1 VNRTRALL
9 LATAVPLLI
18 VLGVLVSAALHSG
31 RGGGGGAVG
40 HGAAAFDPAG
50 AQRTDVGSGAQAAA
64 IFRPGDASGPG
75 PVVVLIHAWAAIDP
89 ASYGPW
95 IDHLVGEG
103 VTVVY
108 PTYRE
113 RVAARRT
120 QPLADTIAA
129 LRAAFADIQVA
140 PGRLVLAGDGAGGA
154 LAADYAAS
162 ARAGGLP
169 SPAAVLSVYPDRTAH
184 GAGGHIAEVDARRIP
199 AGTRLLVLAG
209 ARGTLAGDRV
219 ARRIVRTATRA
230 RATLRPVG
238 DPAAGDDAA
247 PRRAGAAERR
257 AFWAPLDR
265 LVAGTASA
273 AGQG

>member
-18 VLGVLVSAALHSG
+18 VLGVLVWAALHSG

-40 HGAAAFDPAG
+40 HAAVVFDPTG
-50 AQRTDVGSGAQAAA
+50 AQRTDVGSGSDAAA
-64 IFRPGDASGPG
+64 IFRPGAAGGPG
-75 PVVVLIHAWAAIDP
+75 PVVVFLHAWAAIDP

-95 IDHLVGEG
+95 IDHLVGDG

-113 RVAARRT
+113 APAARAS

-140 PGRLVLAGDGAGGA
+140 AGRLVVAGDSAGGA

-162 ARAGGLP
+162 ARANGLP
-169 SPAAVLSVYPDRTAH
+169 SPAAVLSIYPDRTPH
-184 GAGGHIAEVDARRIP
+184 GAGGRIAEVDAGRIP
-199 AGTRLLVLAG
+199 AGTRLLVLAR
-209 ARGTLAGDRV
+209 ARDPRAGDRL
-219 ARRIVRTATRA
+219 ARRIVRTASRA
-230 RATLRPVG
+230 RAALRRVG
-238 DPAAGDDAA
+238 DPAAGDDGA

-265 LVAGTASA
+265 LIAQAVAA